1 MSSKMLDTGSSSRI
15 EAELEQC
22 EMSTNLLESVVFT
35 NPTWNNIVGRTVIVD
50 IITDSNYK
58 RLGRYNKLVSR
69 VPLPGDK
76 IKYELAPFKDV
87 EFKLNLNP
95 KPYSKWILNKF
106 MLLDEEYSVSS
117 SDRFLLGT
125 DPSVDGYLNLVGYLI
140 LKTIKQ

>member
-1 MSSKMLDTGSSSRI
+1 MLDTGSSSRI
-15 EAELEQC
+15 EAELEGH
-22 EMSTNLLESVVFT
+22 ELSTNLLESVVFT

-50 IITDSNYK
+50 IITDNNYK
-58 RLGRYNKLVSR
+58 RLGRYNKLISR
-69 VPLPGDK
+69 IPLPGDK
-76 IKYELAPFKDV
+76 IKYELIPYQEV

-106 MLLDEEYSVSS
+106 MLLDEDYKVDS